1 LLFVDKREK
10 LLSQN
15 TLPEFFLTSAS
26 LRYGKTAYMTKDE
39 KGRFRNGVTYAEL
52 MERSFLFAAG
62 LLREETR
69 QGDIVAMM
77 SNPCVQIAVADIGT
91 TTIGAI
97 TGSIFLTDSPDLMEY
112 KLNHLEAR
120 IFVIENAVSRGVPH
134 LDKLLSIPRARL
146 PKLERVV
153 VIGDFDPAADSR
165 LVSFDDFI
173 SDRKRLPAVS
183 DMLYQIEPEM
193 PAVIIYSSG
202 TEGRPK
208 AAMISHHNIISAIR
222 QGDSRIKLVEGKRY
236 MDFLPPAHG
245 FGYMMRRSIE
255 GLGATIYPS
264 HRDTLAD
271 DLPAV
276 SPHIITGVP
285 KFFMAIAERIR
296 NRVAAAG
303 MDIENLQ
310 EFQKHLI
317 LRAAGLGDVELVVSG
332 AAALPDETVLFF
344 RDCLG
349 LRIDQAYGVTE
360 TSPGVTIN
368 TADEWKLGTVGKPFT
383 GVSVSIVD
391 EKLNPLPAGTEG
403 EIAVAGDNVFMGY
416 FKDEERT
423 KKVLREIDGVR
434 WYLTGDIGMLD
445 DEGFLTITDRKDDM
459 LVPTS
464 GENVS
469 SASVEN
475 KLAFH
480 SRYIGYA
487 VPYGTRR
494 DYVIAVVWTDETKH
508 ENIIADAR
516 NAGIESDNVAE
527 IIADE
532 RFKEMLEQDL
542 RNALEVGGFN
552 SHERPRGF
560 VFLANPTDEEETG
573 TLKARKKGVRKK
585 FKVELDKLYS
595 TGQFLKFVQQ

>member
-1 LLFVDKREK
+1 
-10 LLSQN
+10 
-15 TLPEFFLTSAS
+15 
-26 LRYGKTAYMTKDE
+26 
-39 KGRFRNGVTYAEL
+39 
-52 MERSFLFAAG
+52 
-62 LLREETR
+62 
-69 QGDIVAMM
+69 
-77 SNPCVQIAVADIGT
+77 
-91 TTIGAI
+91 
-97 TGSIFLTDSPDLMEY
+97 
-112 KLNHLEAR
+112 
-120 IFVIENAVSRGVPH
+120 
-134 LDKLLSIPRARL
+134 
-146 PKLERVV
+146 
-153 VIGDFDPAADSR
+153 
-165 LVSFDDFI
+165 
-173 SDRKRLPAVS
+173 
-183 DMLYQIEPEM
+183 M